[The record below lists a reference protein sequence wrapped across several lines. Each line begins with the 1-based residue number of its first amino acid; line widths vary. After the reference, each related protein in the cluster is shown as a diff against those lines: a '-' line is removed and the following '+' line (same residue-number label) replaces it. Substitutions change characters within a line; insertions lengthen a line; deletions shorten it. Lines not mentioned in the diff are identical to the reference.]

1 MAALTSQTSDS
12 TGTILIFNNCAA
24 GGDTIPFGSTAV
36 FRNTDAATVTV
47 TMVTPDSIDGDLAI
61 ADRTHTV
68 AQNEFLAITPNRY
81 YKDDT
86 DPDAPVVS
94 FTYSG
99 VPGMTVAVFE

>member
-1 MAALTSQTSDS
+1 MAALTSQAVDS
-12 TGTILIFNNCAA
+12 NGTTLTFNACAV

-36 FRNTDAATVTV
+36 FHNTDAATVTV
-47 TMVTPDSIDGDLAI
+47 TVVTPDSVDGDLAI
-61 ADRTHTV
+61 ADRTFTV
-68 AQNEFLAITPNRY
+68 AQNEYAAVTPNRY

-99 VPGMTVAVFE
+99 VTALTAAVFE